1 MVDKIKELCKQRN
14 INVYQL
20 EQILGFGGN
29 TIYRWNKRTPG
40 IDKLMAVAD
49 YFNVSTDYLLGR
61 TENPAG
67 ATELPVQLT
76 VDEAFSLLV
85 DDKGKP
91 LTKHDIHMLKALFKT
106 YIEQRD
112 KE

>member
-1 MVDKIKELCKQRN
+1 MDILADGKKVSPNSDGI
-14 INVYQL
+14 V
-20 EQILGFGGN
+20 QI
-29 TIYRWNKRTPG
+29 
-40 IDKLMAVAD
+40 AD